1 MALYQGFLAWDPLTE
16 FGRTMNLDLEQ
27 QQKILD
33 FH

>member
-1 MALYQGFLAWDPLTE
+1 MALYQGPLAWDPLTE

-27 QQKILD
+27 QKNILD